1 MSRAPSPHMVLALQ
15 AGLVS
20 QELLGALT
28 AVDDDLCSA
37 CLFAEYWDTHSDR
50 DAGCDNTF
58 VSVPQF
64 RGSPTSVVL

>member
-28 AVDDDLCSA
+28 AVDDEERNESA
-37 CLFAEYWDTHSDR
+37 VGEISRAR
-50 DAGCDNTF
+50 ADASNCASST
-58 VSVPQF
+58 
-64 RGSPTSVVL
+64 RT